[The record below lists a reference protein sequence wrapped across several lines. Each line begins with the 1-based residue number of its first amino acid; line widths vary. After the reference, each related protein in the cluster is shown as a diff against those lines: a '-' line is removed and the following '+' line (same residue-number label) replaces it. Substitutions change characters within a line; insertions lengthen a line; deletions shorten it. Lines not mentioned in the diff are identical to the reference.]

1 VSEDRARLAR
11 AAMVLAPALL
21 LASAI
26 VLPANSNDIGR
37 MVDIVVRHRD
47 RVLIA
52 ALLGIAAQALLL
64 AALLGLRTL
73 APARS
78 RLASA
83 GLVCGVL
90 GVIAGGL
97 QGALGLFEWQM
108 AAGERSQM
116 VALLHR
122 IEFDGGTPFV
132 LVGVG
137 LLPLGLVLLAAA
149 ARAPVTARVGLAA
162 GAVVT
167 IAGYE
172 LPSLA
177 LRIAGVA
184 ITFAALCALAYAG
197 GTGGAPA
204 PPCGRSAT
212 AVP

>member
-1 VSEDRARLAR
+1 VSDERARLAR
-11 AAMVLAPALL
+11 AAMVIASALL
-21 LASAI
+21 LASAV

-64 AALLGLRTL
+64 GALLGLRGK
-73 APARS
+73 APAGS
-78 RLASA
+78 RLAAA
-83 GLVCGVL
+83 GLACGVL

-108 AAGERSQM
+108 AAGQRGEM

-122 IEFDGGTPFV
+122 LEFEGGTPFV
-132 LVGVG
+132 LVAVG

-149 ARAPVTARVGLAA
+149 ARAPVAARAGLAA

-172 LPSLA
+172 LPSLG

-184 ITFAALCALAYAG
+184 LTFAALCALAYAAG
-197 GTGGAPA
+197 GGAEA
-204 PPCGRSAT
+204 PPPAGRSAT